1 MDSSATF
8 TSCSLSFDVVNYQI
22 LRSDIRFYFQLHF
35 QFLFCSLLNPILK
48 VSKDYLRMDVDLK
61 IVGPLHWCN
70 ELT

>member
-8 TSCSLSFDVVNYQI
+8 TSCSLSFDLVNYQI

-48 VSKDYLRMDVDLK
+48 VSKDSLRMDLFQK
-61 IVGPLHWCN
+61 L
-70 ELT
+70 